1 MRPSCV
7 GKNIKVVGILKYKT
21 FGKTTAK
28 FPAKNPRTSGY
39 KVQNNDYEIKE
50 KKESPSEKQK
60 FCDFDKWR
68 HHITNIS
75 KAREYIRFMSENHKI
90 YSVASNKI
98 VVSNDDQYTKSLLKM
113 INFGEVTVEN
123 FNSNWSQIPDQL
135 YRISITDGSGSE
147 KNLI

>member
-68 HHITNIS
+68 HHIPNIS

-98 VVSNDDQYTKSLLKM
+98 VVSNDDQE
-113 INFGEVTVEN
+113 I
-123 FNSNWSQIPDQL
+123 
-135 YRISITDGSGSE
+135 
-147 KNLI
+147 